1 MASFIYT
8 VSLTDVAEGVLDF
21 REAGADLR
29 VILVM
34 TDSTCS
40 AEEDTA
46 TITNFSTLDEF
57 DGSGYTQQASN
68 TAISRIDNQ
77 VAREDLTNNRNE
89 FDGDNIEFGAL
100 GASGTGR
107 SITAAVILRWVSN
120 FGASIPVAF
129 VDLTDFPANG
139 STVTIVWDE
148 QGIIQIKNA

>member
-8 VSLTDVAEGVLDF
+8 VTKTDIAEGGVDF
-21 REAGADLR
+21 REAGADMR

-34 TDSTCS
+34 TNTNADTDEDQATMGAWS
-40 AEEDTA
+40 AGQ
-46 TITNFSTLDEF
+46 LDEF
-57 DGSGYTQQASN
+57 DGSGYTQLASN
-68 TAISRIDNQ
+68 TAVSRIDNQ

-100 GASGTGR
+100 GAGTR
-107 SITAAVILRWVSN
+107 SITGAVILRWVTN

-129 VDLTDFPANG
+129 IDLTDFPANG

-148 QGIIQIKNA
+148 QGIIQIG